1 MEVLLSTALTALVSS
16 LMGALVGAIVAK
28 AKTAKKAIERE
39 QEVNLL
45 TLTMV
50 CRLAIYS
57 DKFSVDE
64 KIEAYI
70 VYRDMCHENH
80 QTKTYM
86 DELVGCDIDEY
97 IERHRKD

>member
-1 MEVLLSTALTALVSS
+1 MELLLTTAITALVSS
-16 LMGALVGAIVAK
+16 LMGALVGALVAK

-70 VYRDMCHENH
+70 AYRDICHENH

-86 DELVGCDIDEY
+86 DALVGCDIDEY